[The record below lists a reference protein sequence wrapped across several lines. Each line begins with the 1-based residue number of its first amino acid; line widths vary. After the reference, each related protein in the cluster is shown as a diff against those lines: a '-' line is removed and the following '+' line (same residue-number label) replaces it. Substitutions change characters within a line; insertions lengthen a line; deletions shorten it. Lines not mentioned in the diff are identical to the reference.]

1 MLNLN
6 DNLSD
11 IVIKKV
17 VRNNQS
23 DMINHLKIIMEYSKY
38 DICSKSSRNTMCNR
52 DFYTYYFKYRI
63 RYKRK
68 VQYKFIKLMIMNN
81 FKL

>member
-6 DNLSD
+6 DNLTD
-11 IVIKKV
+11 IVIKKI

-23 DMINHLKIIMEYSKY
+23 DMINHLKIIIEYSKY
-38 DICSKSSRNTMCNR
+38 DICSKSSRNTMCNF

-68 VQYKFIKLMIMNN
+68 VQYNFIKLMMINN